1 MFLRPRKIK
10 LVVKLAGFKMPIA
23 EGKIV
28 KFADILEPKTELL
41 CPKCH
46 AKPKWQGRYECEC
59 GATYTHWS
67 QLKRVLPNGKEIVKP
82 KLIQGEDVE
91 AEVYVMDK
99 AEFSKYCDAT
109 YMEYG
114 LTVDD
119 ANSALNLK
127 KLIIALDRLNKVIIL
142 HFLDTYEE
150 RVCCLTLSL
159 SNRIILKELIP
170 LNLADIRE
178 TLKVDLSNVT
188 DKDIAE
194 AEALIK
200 QLPKATEDLLYVHDY
215 RIQGLEEVPR
225 VSPKV
230 IELEQI
236 LSKMKKEN
244 AII

>member
-1 MFLRPRKIK
+1 MRPRKIK

-23 EGKIV
+23 EAKIV
-28 KFADILEPKTELL
+28 KYADVLESKTELL
-41 CPKCH
+41 CPKCMG
-46 AKPKWQGRYECEC
+46 KPRWSGKYECEC

-99 AEFSKYCDAT
+99 AKFSQYADAT
-109 YMEYG
+109 LTEYG

-119 ANSALNLK
+119 SNSANNLK
-127 KLIIALDRLNKVIIL
+127 KLIIALNNLNKVIIL
-142 HFLDTYEE
+142 HFLDTWEE
-150 RVCCLTLSL
+150 RVAVLTLSL
-159 SNRIILKELIP
+159 SNRIVLKELIP

-178 TLKVDLSNVT
+178 TMKADLSNIT

-194 AEALIK
+194 AEAFIK
-200 QLPKATEDLLYVHDY
+200 QLPQATEDLLYVHDY
-215 RIQGLEEVPR
+215 RLQGLEEVPR

-230 IELEQI
+230 VELEEI
-236 LSKMKKEN
+236 LTKMKKEN
-244 AII
+244 AIA

>member
-23 EGKIV
+23 QAKIV
-28 KFADILEPKTELL
+28 KYADVLEPKTELL
-41 CPKCH
+41 CPKCM
-46 AKPKWQGRYECEC
+46 AKPKWVSKYECQC

-99 AEFSKYCDAT
+99 TKFSQYADAT
-109 YMEYG
+109 LTEYG

-119 ANSALNLK
+119 ANSANNLK
-127 KLIIALDRLNKVIIL
+127 KLIIALNNLNKVIIL
-142 HFLDTYEE
+142 HFLDTWEE
-150 RVCCLTLSL
+150 RVAVLTLSL
-159 SNRIILKELIP
+159 SNRIVLKELIP

-178 TLKVDLSNVT
+178 TMKADLSNVT

-194 AEALIK
+194 AEAFIK
-200 QLPKATEDLLYVHDY
+200 QLPQATEDLLYVHDY
-215 RIQGLEEVPR
+215 RLQGLEEVPKA
-225 VSPKV
+225 SPKV
-230 IELEQI
+230 IELETI

-244 AII
+244 AIA

>member
-1 MFLRPRKIK
+1 MRPRKIK

-23 EGKIV
+23 SAKIV
-28 KFADILEPKTELL
+28 KYADVLEAKTELL
-41 CPKCH
+41 CPKCM

-99 AEFSKYCDAT
+99 AKFSQYADAT
-109 YMEYG
+109 LTEYG

-119 ANSALNLK
+119 SNSANNLK
-127 KLIIALDRLNKVIIL
+127 KLIIALNNLNKVIIL

-150 RVCCLTLSL
+150 RVACLCLSL
-159 SNRIILKELIP
+159 SNRIVLKELIP
-170 LNLADIRE
+170 LNLADIRD
-178 TLKVDLSNVT
+178 TMKADLSNIT

-194 AEALIK
+194 AEAFIK
-200 QLPKATEDLLYVHDY
+200 QLPQATEDLLYVHDY
-215 RIQGLEEVPR
+215 RLQGLEEVPR

-230 IELEQI
+230 VELETI

-244 AII
+244 AIV